1 MCAFLGG
8 IGGQEVLKSCSHK
21 FTPLKQL
28 LYFDAFECLPV
39 LNNNHNI
46 AVFGQTIKTK
56 VFESRMFFVGAGAIG
71 CEMLKNWALMG
82 VGCDPNKNGG
92 NIVVTDMDQ
101 IETSNLN
108 RQFLFRKNDIGKA
121 KSVCAAQA
129 VSVMNGDINIVA
141 HQNRVGKDS
150 ESVCNFQFWTAVE
163 CGLHRF
169 G

>member
-1 MCAFLGG
+1 
-8 IGGQEVLKSCSHK
+8 
-21 FTPLKQL
+21 
-28 LYFDAFECLPV
+28 
-39 LNNNHNI
+39 
-46 AVFGQTIKTK
+46 
-56 VFESRMFFVGAGAIG
+56 MFFVGAGAIG